1 MYIQIDMMH
10 VNKVVFMYDE
20 WSSFYDLLGL
30 LMLVLVH
37 RNWATTIFILNDS
50 KVNLKIDQFTPLMPY
65 PSMKHP
71 DHPCP
76 VPIILQ
82 YPPLPV
88 FRWDDPITDTK
99 DNYSSTFQSINYKK
113 KQQSFKY
120 CVDDWKRFWRH
131 TYVKLSLLHRILTMS
146 PHTPP
151 SITRSPF
158 FSLNST

>member
-10 VNKVVFMYDE
+10 VVSMYNE
-20 WSSFYDLLGL
+20 WSSFYDLLGS
-30 LMLVLVH
+30 LMLVLDH
-37 RNWATTIFILNDS
+37 RNWATTIFIFHDPIVKLQIHQS
-50 KVNLKIDQFTPLMPY
+50 TPLIPY

-76 VPIILQ
+76 VPVILQ

-99 DNYSSTFQSINYKK
+99 DNYSSTFLSINYKK
-113 KQQSFKY
+113 KSQSFKC
-120 CVDDWKRFWRH
+120 CVDNWKRFWRH